1 MVSVRLASI
10 PNDGDVVF
18 ACWQIDKEID
28 YGEYSTKFAE
38 LQQQQARE
46 KAKATQQSPQNS
58 KKAPEPP
65 KAEE

>member
-1 MVSVRLASI
+1 M
-10 PNDGDVVF
+10 PNDGGVVCVRV
-18 ACWQIDKEID
+18 CWQIDKEID
-28 YGEYSTKFAE
+28 YGEYTTKFVE

-46 KAKATQQSPQNS
+46 KAKATQQSPQKS